1 MRYIY
6 IILTVLILS
15 SVCNA
20 VPFQIFPPPPPASP
34 NTPAVAQA
42 KSSIRGQVVDEK
54 GKPQGEVL
62 WRISGIE
69 ELRDGKWT
77 QVIYLGLPTERITDS
92 NGFFAVPFNRPCR
105 YDLQFYKEGFAPA
118 FLFQVATD
126 SPGIKVILKRGERIH
141 GIVSQRVD
149 GKLVPLAAETVV
161 LRLPSRDFWYQDSV
175 VTDKAG
181 KFEFRACAPPIDPTG
196 LKRKWQVVLPLPNQ
210 IVEIDVQ
217 DGRPVDEVNI
227 EVQ

>member
-6 IILTVLILS
+6 VILTVLILS
-15 SVCNA
+15 SACNA
-20 VPFQIFPPPPPASP
+20 KPFQNAPPPPTLPASP
-34 NTPAVAQA
+34 NTHPVAQV

-54 GKPQGEVL
+54 GKPQDEVL
-62 WRISGIE
+62 WRISAIE
-69 ELRDGKWT
+69 ELSDGKWALT
-77 QVIYLGLPTERITDS
+77 HYSGLPYVSITNS
-92 NGFFAVPFNRPCR
+92 NGFFGVPFNRPCR
-105 YDLQFYKEGFAPA
+105 YDLQFYKAGFAPA

-141 GIVSQRVD
+141 GIVSRRVD
-149 GKLVPLAAETVV
+149 GKLVPMATETVV
-161 LRLPSRDFWYQDSV
+161 LRLPCRDFWYQDSA

-181 KFEFRACAPPIDPTG
+181 KFEFRACAPPIDPDYRE
-196 LKRKWQVVLPLPNQ
+196 RKWQVVLPHQ
-210 IVEIDVQ
+210 IVEIDVR

>member
-6 IILTVLILS
+6 VILTVLILS
-15 SVCNA
+15 SAYNA
-20 VPFQIFPPPPPASP
+20 ESSPNAPPAGTLPASP
-34 NTPAVAQA
+34 NTHPAAQA

-54 GKPQGEVL
+54 GKPQDEVL

-69 ELRDGKWT
+69 ELRDGNWT
-77 QVIYLGLPTERITDS
+77 LVSYSGLPYESITDS
-92 NGFFAVPFNRPCR
+92 NGFFSVPFNRPCR
-105 YDLQFYKEGFAPA
+105 YDLQFYKEGSAPT
-118 FLFQVATD
+118 FLFQIATD

-149 GKLVPLAAETVV
+149 GKLVPMAEETVV

-175 VTDKAG
+175 VTDKSG
-181 KFEFRACAPPIDPTG
+181 KFEFRACEPPLNPSG
-196 LKRKWQVVLPLPNQ
+196 LRPKWQVVIADK
-210 IVEIDVQ
+210 IVKIDVQ
-217 DGRPVDEVNI
+217 DGRPVDEVKI